1 MPVSRRS
8 FLGALKPGTAALSP
22 VLVAARGREAATA
35 GATNPAPDTASPILL
50 DSNENPLGPGP
61 AAMDALTRAFVD
73 AGRYPSNARPS
84 MTDLRAAIA
93 KRFGLSKTQVS
104 NVLAIGE
111 AGGFFT
117 LDDAGDQ
124 RLGIARQAEATDE
137 HGHAVAQRRE
147 RLRDRVDDLVA
158 APSFE
163 NPEKMAEQLG
173 IGVRKVPVGKDG
185 RLDLEGMAQA
195 VKWAGLV
202 YFCNPN
208 NPTSTLHPAKAVAE
222 FVARVHKESPDT
234 AILIDEAYHDYV
246 TDPAYATSVPLALE
260 NPNVI
265 VARTL
270 SKAYGMA
277 GMRVGYAV
285 GQPRTIENFNRWAI
299 TFNQNSLAV
308 AAAIAALGDP
318 AHIDAERARNTEAR
332 AFTTRFF
339 TDLGYKVMDSQ
350 TNFVFVETGRHA
362 KDFKEACAKRGLL
375 VGRPFPPLETR
386 FARVSIGTIEEMQ
399 KAGPVIA
406 EVLRGEGPAR
416 ASTSPQRER

>member
-22 VLVAARGREAATA
+22 VFIAARGREAATA

-61 AAMDALTRAFVD
+61 VAMDALTRAFVD

-93 KRFGLSKTQVS
+93 KRVS
-104 NVLAIGE
+104 VAPENIALG
-111 AGGFFT
+111 AGSWEILRTSVRLFT
-117 LDDAGDQ
+117 SSS
-124 RLGIARQAEATDE
+124 R
-137 HGHAVAQRRE
+137 H
-147 RLRDRVDDLVA
+147 LVTA

-173 IGVRKVPVGKDG
+173 VGVRKVPVAKDG

-195 VKWAGLV
+195 AKWAGLV
-202 YFCNPN
+202 FFCNPN

-234 AILIDEAYHDYV
+234 TILIDEAYHDYV
-246 TDPAYATSVPLALE
+246 TDPAYATAVPLALE

-285 GQPRTIENFNRWAI
+285 GEKRTIENFNRWAI

-318 AHIDAERARNTEAR
+318 AHIEAERARNTEAR

-362 KDFKEACAKRGLL
+362 KDFKEACAKRGLM

-416 ASTSPQRER
+416 ASTSQSQER